1 VTPAWIRPRLNR
13 DGSKSY
19 QVLYRRGGRN
29 KPIATAG
36 SFRGWPSGRK
46 ADGQPAAALT
56 KAEQDARVR
65 RDLVAGWLA
74 QGLDPTVELARLSAA
89 AAPVRVRSRDEW
101 RDRWLASRH
110 DIDPKSERTYRSGI
124 TAVYKRLEAVDLL
137 AVTAQD
143 CQDTIAKLTAD
154 YAPST
159 VGNYWTAF
167 VMLLDYVGLEPNPAQ
182 HKSVRLPRI
191 RRVPP
196 VVPTRE
202 HVEAMLHRLGRKYL
216 LPFALLEQTAARVET
231 IEQLAWGSVD
241 VPGSRLRLLEK
252 GAKYR
257 FVPMPDWLAAMIDAT
272 CPPEDRTPERRV
284 FPGVSAGGLRGAMA
298 GACAQ
303 AGIPHYHP
311 HDLRHRRAS
320 LWHLQSIP
328 DAVLADRL
336 GHEKASFSK
345 DVYVHV
351 MPTEEVPLSTWKA
364 VLA

>member
-1 VTPAWIRPRLNR
+1 VTPAWIRRRPTKAGR
-13 DGSKSY
+13 GVSY
-19 QVLYRRGGRN
+19 QVCWRFGG
-29 KPIATAG
+29 TG
-36 SFRGWPSGRK
+36 SAVGKETVKSGGTFRTEK
-46 ADGQPAAALT
+46 
-56 KAEQDARVR
+56 EARLR
-65 RDLVAGWLA
+65 RDLVAGWVA
-74 QGLDPTVELARLSAA
+74 QGLDPRVELARVRA
-89 AAPVRVRSRDEW
+89 AAPAARSRDEW

-124 TAVYKRLEAVDLL
+124 TAVYKRLDAVDLL

-143 CQDTIAKLTAD
+143 CQDTVARLTAD

-272 CPPEDRTPERRV
+272 CAPEDRTPDRRV